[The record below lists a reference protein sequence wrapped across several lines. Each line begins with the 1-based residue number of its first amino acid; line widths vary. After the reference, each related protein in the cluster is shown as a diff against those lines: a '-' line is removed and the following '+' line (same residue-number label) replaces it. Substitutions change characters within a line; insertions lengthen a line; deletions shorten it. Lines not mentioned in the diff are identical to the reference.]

1 MALLVTR
8 VAALSL
14 SAALLPATDIDP
26 TAAERDRMVRDQIE
40 ARGVHSPQ
48 VVRAM
53 REVPRHK
60 FVPPAQRAS
69 AYQDSPLPIGYGQ
82 TISQP
87 YIVALMTELL
97 ELQRTH
103 RVLEI
108 GTGSGYQAAVLAK
121 LAGQVYTIEIV
132 PALAESARKTLAGE
146 GIKNV
151 IVRTGDGYQGW
162 PDQAPFDRILLT
174 AAPAEIPLVFYDQLK
189 PGGRLVAPV
198 GERLQDQQLMVIE
211 KDEKGGI
218 ARRSIIPVRF
228 VPMVPGAVRPDSR

>member
-1 MALLVTR
+1 MGLLIRVTAFTAGLLL
-8 VAALSL
+8 AAGV
-14 SAALLPATDIDP
+14 DP
-26 TAAERDRMVRDQIE
+26 TAVERDRMVREQIE
-40 ARGVHSPQ
+40 ARGIHSPL
-48 VVRAM
+48 VLKAM

-60 FVPPAQRAS
+60 FVPPQQADA
-69 AYQDSPLPIGYGQ
+69 AYRDSPLPIGYGQ

-97 ELQRTH
+97 KVERTH

-108 GTGSGYQAAVLAK
+108 GTGSGYQAAVLSK

-132 PALAESARKTLAGE
+132 PALAQSARTELAAQ

-151 IVRTGDGYQGW
+151 LVRNGDGYQGW

-174 AAPAEIPLVFYDQLK
+174 AAPPDIPLVFYDQLK
-189 PGGRLVAPV
+189 PGGRLVAPI
-198 GERLQDQQLMVIE
+198 GRQLLEQELIVVD

-228 VPMVPGAVRPDSR
+228 VPMVPGPVKP